1 MSTLLL
7 RLAGPMQAWGADSK
21 FEVRGTGREPS
32 KSGVI
37 GLLAA
42 ALGRSRDSD
51 LSDLNALR
59 FGVRV
64 EQEGMLLRD
73 YHTVCVTEKPY
84 VTNRYYLA
92 DACFLV
98 GLEGEASFLEQL
110 SGALMNPVFPLF
122 LGRRSCPPCQPLV
135 LGIRDK
141 DLIAAL
147 SDEPWR
153 ASEYMQKKLRGRADR
168 AVLRIRADAPDGSS
182 ASKIRDAVIS
192 FNPRRRRYGYRN
204 VIELSTAAVSQKSSP
219 TECCS
224 AEHDP
229 MEELR

>member
-7 RLAGPMQAWGADSK
+7 RLAAPIQAWGTDSK

-42 ALGRSRDSD
+42 ALGRRRDSD
-51 LSDLNALR
+51 ISDLNSLR

-64 EQEGMLLRD
+64 EQEGELLHD
-73 YHTVCVTEKPY
+73 YHTVRGADKPY
-84 VTNRYYLA
+84 VTHRYYLA

-98 GLEGEASFLEQL
+98 GLEGEAEFLEQL
-110 SGALMNPVFPLF
+110 SDALMNPVFPLF

-135 LGIRDK
+135 IGIRDK
-141 DLIAAL
+141 ELTAAL
-147 SDEPWR
+147 SEEEWQ
-153 ASEYMQKKLRGRADR
+153 ASEYMQKRLGRSSGNSA
-168 AVLRIRADAPDGSS
+168 LRIRVDAPADIPS
-182 ASKIRDAVIS
+182 SKIRDSAIS
-192 FNPRRRRYGYRN
+192 FDPRLRRYGYRN
-204 VIELSTAAVSQKSSP
+204 VIELTPAAASKKNNSTENNP
-219 TECCS
+219 